1 MQIGVFSFSAY
12 YPPSKDSED
21 PCDYWKFGEIHQMS
35 NLNQMQLALDKAKES
50 ILKNQTCQVA
60 PRCLALVEE
69 KCMMF
74 SKDGKKGSKKPAFRW
89 LFLQ

>member
-1 MQIGVFSFSAY
+1 MMQIRVSSFFVY
-12 YPPSKDSED
+12 NPLSKDSED
-21 PCDYWKFGEIHQMS
+21 PCVCSKFDGIHQMS
-35 NLNQMQLALDKAKES
+35 NLNQMQLALEKAEES

-60 PRCLALVEE
+60 PRCLALVEG

-89 LFLQ
+89 P